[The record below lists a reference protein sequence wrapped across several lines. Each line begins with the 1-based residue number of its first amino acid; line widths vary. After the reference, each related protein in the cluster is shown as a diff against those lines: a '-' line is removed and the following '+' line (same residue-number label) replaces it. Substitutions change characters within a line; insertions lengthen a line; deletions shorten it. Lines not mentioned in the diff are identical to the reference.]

1 MVEFKI
7 KVNKQ
12 QRLTYIPKAIID
24 AMGLEFK
31 LVGNRA
37 AIVMYPE
44 NTGLKDVI
52 KSLKILIQDF
62 EHAVE
67 MEEAS
72 QNE

>member
-44 NTGLKDVI
+44 NTDLKDVI

-67 MEEAS
+67 MEAT